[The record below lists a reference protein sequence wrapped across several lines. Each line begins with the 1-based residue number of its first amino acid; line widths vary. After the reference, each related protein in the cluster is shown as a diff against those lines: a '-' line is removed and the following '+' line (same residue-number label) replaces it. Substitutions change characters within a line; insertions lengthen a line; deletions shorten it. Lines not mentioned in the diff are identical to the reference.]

1 MAAALSRVYAGLC
14 RRDRLTSKE
23 CPFWLYLFCG
33 QGLSQMTEGETLGT
47 RLPLHRHLT
56 RGIGWSEIFLK
67 LPIRR
72 LKPIAMPA
80 EEAKQ
85 GNIIFTVIFTIC
97 QQGGSHHGLMQ
108 RDVRFSFVLRIS
120 SCSKNSRT
128 PLPVYTA
135 CFSKFINMQLN
146 CCHQTF

>member
-1 MAAALSRVYAGLC
+1 MHALKSIVRKKMVSR
-14 RRDRLTSKE
+14 R
-23 CPFWLYLFCG
+23 
-33 QGLSQMTEGETLGT
+33 Q
-47 RLPLHRHLT
+47 PLHRHLT
-56 RGIGWSEIFLK
+56 RGIGHGWSEIFLK